1 MGLFKKIGRA
11 LKKGARKLKSNIKK
25 HGAKILGVGLATMI
39 PGVGG
44 LLGKALGTGGSGF
57 MGGLFSKA
65 GIKNALLHQG
75 KKHLKSKVKEGMGG
89 LLGKTQLGRTLSQ
102 GIDML
107 GTGGLKEMWQS
118 GGGLKGLLGQ
128 AMNPLKGRSIG
139 NLLMGGDGNTGLF
152 QTDMFKGLAKQK
164 LMGMMPKGAPP
175 QMGGFGGG
183 MPSGLLGMSMMQQP
197 GQGQPYQ
204 QAAPVTQAPTPAY
217 MEGADE
223 AGTYGG
229 GWTGVA

>member
-1 MGLFKKIGRA
+1 MGFFKKIGRA
-11 LKKGARKLKSNIKK
+11 LKKGAKKLKSNIKK

-75 KKHLKSKVKEGMGG
+75 RKHLKSKVKEGMGG
-89 LLGKTQLGRTLSQ
+89 LLGKTQLGRTLNQ

-107 GTGGLKEMWQS
+107 GTGGLKDMWKS

-128 AMNPLKGRSIG
+128 AMDPLRGRSIG
-139 NLLMGGDGNTGLF
+139 NLLMGGKGNTGLF
-152 QTDMFKGLAKQK
+152 QTDMFKGLAKRELQK
-164 LMGMMPKGAPP
+164 KMM
-175 QMGGFGGG
+175 QMRAQGG
-183 MPSGLLGMSMMQQP
+183 MPPSMGGLPPSLLGMSMMNQ
-197 GQGQPYQ
+197 Q
-204 QAAPVTQAPTPAY
+204 QAPVQQYAEAQPEPYA
-217 MEGADE
+217 MEGADI
-223 AGTYGG
+223 AGGYGG
-229 GWTGVA
+229 GWTGVV